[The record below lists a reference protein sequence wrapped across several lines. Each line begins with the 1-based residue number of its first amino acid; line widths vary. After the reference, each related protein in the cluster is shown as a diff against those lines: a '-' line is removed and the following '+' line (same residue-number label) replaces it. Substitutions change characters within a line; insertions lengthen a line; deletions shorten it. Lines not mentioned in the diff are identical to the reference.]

1 MDILFLIIVIVVC
14 GLIIIIGDALGISTE
29 EKPKYAP
36 KYEPSKTTF
45 EPTESVNIYLQDG
58 QEYYVGLKT
67 IGLTARAGYEKMDMV
82 GMQYRAID
90 ENDLGKF
97 EGYAEA
103 EENNPDDPYAI
114 AIYREDHTHVGFLKR
129 DNYSLYNYIEDQGG
143 MVHCY
148 GYIACYG
155 LDENG
160 TPTKYYAEV
169 CVETDVDEVKKRNK
183 PYNTDDKFYD
193 YEEGELKDL
202 LDESQA

>member
-1 MDILFLIIVIVVC
+1 MFLIYLLSFILWVLLMCLVLYIA
-14 GLIIIIGDALGISTE
+14 DKLGFPLPI
-29 EKPKYAP
+29 EKP

-45 EPTESVNIYLQDG
+45 EPTKSINIYLQDG
-58 QEYYVGLKT
+58 QDYYVGWKT
-67 IGLTARAGYEKMDMV
+67 IGLSARAGYEKMDMV

-103 EENNPDDPYAI
+103 EDNNQEDPYAI
-114 AIYREDHTHVGFLKR
+114 AIYREDHTKVGFLKR
-129 DNYSLYNYIEDQGG
+129 GNYPLHDYIEDQGG
-143 MVHCY
+143 IVHCY

-155 LDENG
+155 LDGNG

-169 CVETDVDEVKKRNK
+169 CVETDVNEVKKRNK
-183 PYNTDDKFYD
+183 PYNTNDKFYN
-193 YEEGELKDL
+193 YEEGELKAL